1 MSPSTTAKPAAPD
14 TRDCKEAEVL
24 AIQPTDPTEI
34 QKAELRKSE
43 KTPNEEGEEEAQST
57 SKYNEILRVQICEGG
72 YRSSEEYVYVRGRG
86 RGRYVCEECGIRCKK
101 PSMLRKHI
109 RLHTDARPYV
119 CQHCNFAFK
128 TKGNLTKHMKSK
140 AHGKRCPEGTAPGP
154 VLSEPDTEEAGGP
167 EESFTAAEVTE
178 EHQFSDAEDT
188 DEEDDDNEEADEETS
203 QSSASSVRI
212 SVCSEGPGCPGS
224 IALVKTNES
233 RQPSP
238 STSSYVETTTAA
250 MSTSPICSLSPGLS
264 LSPGRPCSPRRDAS
278 PLRCLSTRLSLSPSP
293 CQSSLS
299 PSTRPVSPFSLRH
312 LSPVRAI
319 SPICP
324 MSPSSPQSSS
334 FGASLTVQQRVY
346 RHRELTKSSN
356 NTVNSKGKP

>member
-1 MSPSTTAKPAAPD
+1 MRRPWAQPAFQFIP
-14 TRDCKEAEVL
+14 KVFIGFEVHD
-24 AIQPTDPTEI
+24 IQPTDPTEI
-34 QKAELRKSE
+34 QKAELKKTE
-43 KTPNEEGEEEAQST
+43 KTPKEEREEEAQST

-140 AHGKRCPEGTAPGP
+140 AHGKRCPEGTTPGP
-154 VLSEPDTEEAGGP
+154 VLSGA
-167 EESFTAAEVTE
+167 EESFTAPEVSAE

-188 DEEDDDNEEADEETS
+188 DEEEDDNEEADEETS

-212 SVCSEGPGCPGS
+212 SVCSGS
-224 IALVKTNES
+224 QSAANPAALVKKNES
-233 RQPSP
+233 RQQSP
-238 STSSYVETTTAA
+238 NTSSYVETTTKA
-250 MSTSPICSLSPGLS
+250 MSPSSICSLSPGIH
-264 LSPGRPCSPRRDAS
+264 LSPGRPCSPRRDVS
-278 PLRCLSTRLSLSPSP
+278 PLRCLSPRLSLSPSP

-324 MSPSSPQSSS
+324 M
-334 FGASLTVQQRVY
+334 
-346 RHRELTKSSN
+346 
-356 NTVNSKGKP
+356 